1 MYNDVVDLRDF
12 YASPTGRTARRA
24 VQRRLRAIWPDL
36 SGMNVAGIGY
46 VVPFLAPFAE
56 EAQRTVALM
65 PAGQGV
71 IRWPASGR
79 NVAALALEEQLPLPD
94 VSMDRVLLVHALEC
108 SEHLREL
115 LREVWRVLADGGRVL
130 LLVPN
135 RRGIWARL
143 DHTPFGHGHPYTP
156 GQLARLLR
164 ENLFVPSPPSIGLY
178 MPPSRSRMILRSAP
192 ALEEVGRRWFRAF
205 GGLLFVEAEKQ
216 IYAGTLAAAGREVRR
231 RRYARI
237 VGGTE
242 HGSAPRGGSV
252 EAPRVSPGAAVP
264 GAGGASG
271 AT

>member
-12 YASPTGRTARRA
+12 YASPAGRAARRV
-24 VQRRLRAIWPDL
+24 VQRQIRAMWPDL

-46 VVPFLAPFAE
+46 VLPYLAPFAE
-56 EAQRTVALM
+56 EAQRAVALM
-65 PAGQGV
+65 PARQGV

-79 NVAALALEEQLPLPD
+79 NAAALVPEEQLPLPD
-94 VSMDRVLLVHALEC
+94 VSMDRVVLVHALEC
-108 SEHLREL
+108 SENLRGL
-115 LREVWRVLADGGRVL
+115 LREVWRILADGGRVL

-164 ENLFVPSPPSIGLY
+164 ENLFVPSPPAIGLY

-216 IYAGTLAAAGREVRR
+216 IYAGTLAGAGRELRR

-242 HGSAPRGGSV
+242 HGSAPRGGLA
-252 EAPRVSPGAAVP
+252 EAPRA
-264 GAGGASG
+264 ASG
-271 AT
+271 AAKRGGGPAV